1 MARSLL
7 PMLRAAALAAVVLAS
22 GTAAAKSRKK
32 ANVKF
37 HPDWAKHPS
46 AQYGAMTGP
55 QCLAELDRHR
65 IKFTVEKH
73 SPGVLAPVRL
83 TGDVGGVIYRTA
95 APAKE
100 RATGPHDVF
109 DCRLV
114 LALSDWSK
122 ILVAHGIDEVLMYSA
137 WRPPSPKWPD
147 GKLGTRHPG
156 ALAIDAYRFGKKLS
170 ENEGKR
176 KREKDREWLDVA
188 RDFSGRIGAP
198 SCGPGAVPP
207 RSGSKAAKELRKI
220 VCAAADAHLFTTILT
235 PNYDRAHFNHFHLE
249 VTPDVK
255 WHLVR

>member
-7 PMLRAAALAAVVLAS
+7 PMLRIATLAAVVLAS
-22 GTAAAKSRKK
+22 GTADAKSRKK

-46 AQYGAMTGP
+46 AQYGAMTAP
-55 QCLAELDRHR
+55 QCFAELDRR
-65 IKFTVEKH
+65 GIKFTAENTKT

-83 TGDVGGVIYRTA
+83 PGDVGGVLYRTA

-122 ILVAHGIDEVLMYSA
+122 ILVAHHIDEVRMFSA
-137 WRPPSPKWPD
+137 WRPPPPKWPD

-156 ALAIDAYRFGKKLS
+156 ALAIDAYRFGKKLA
-170 ENEGKR
+170 EGKPA
-176 KREKDREWLDVA
+176 KDREWLDVT

-207 RSGSKAAKELRKI
+207 RSKSKAAKEIRAI
-220 VCAAADAHLFTTILT
+220 MCAAADAHLFTTILT

-249 VTPDVK
+249 VTPGVK
-255 WHLVR
+255 WYLVR